1 MENKFVHIVSHI
13 APGVFER
20 TPNFTWMPDF
30 YNRKFLDLTVKYST
44 TIKWMIFGHHH
55 TDTFHIVKNSNN
67 EPVQLMLMAP
77 SVTPWFSDLDGAG
90 ANNPAFR
97 IIDYDPK
104 TWEFNDIE
112 TYYIE
117 LDQLNKNPNT
127 NWTLEYTFK
136 NAYNLKTINAKTMN
150 NLLENFKTNDTAF
163 LQYIEYNSVKWK
175 PQLPKGKFRS

>member
-1 MENKFVHIVSHI
+1 MTFLMLNTNLYYRFNSANFTDKNDPGKQFEFMEQVLSTAKMEKKFVHIVSHI

-55 TDTFHIVKNSNN
+55 TDTFHIVKDSNN

-112 TYYIE
+112 
-117 LDQLNKNPNT
+117 
-127 NWTLEYTFK
+127 
-136 NAYNLKTINAKTMN
+136 
-150 NLLENFKTNDTAF
+150 
-163 LQYIEYNSVKWK
+163 
-175 PQLPKGKFRS
+175 